1 MLKAPSTHGCWGR
14 PTAGRAAET
23 ARSSSSRGG
32 GLLDTYTGPDPSKDT
47 SRWVACQPW
56 CEDITNASVGP
67 QLPPDAKAAID
78 AGRLEGIKIVAKEF
92 AVGVVLAKGLGLAAR
107 AVAWARGLAA
117 ASEVMTS
124 AEVIGVLRP
133 GGSLI
138 GEAGTKSSIRLIQ
151 GGAEEA
157 QALFGRL
164 TQGGEAVRGTTYP
177 GTLVRLGDGGTIGFR
192 PISTSGPPTID
203 VSVKGLGIRE
213 IKFIP

>member
-1 MLKAPSTHGCWGR
+1 
-14 PTAGRAAET
+14 
-23 ARSSSSRGG
+23 
-32 GLLDTYTGPDPSKDT
+32 
-47 SRWVACQPW
+47 
-56 CEDITNASVGP
+56 
-67 QLPPDAKAAID
+67 
-78 AGRLEGIKIVAKEF
+78 
-92 AVGVVLAKGLGLAAR
+92 VVLAKGLGLAAR

-124 AEVIGVLRP
+124 ADVIGVLRP

-138 GEAGTKSSIRLIQ
+138 GEAGTKSSIRLLQ
-151 GGAEEA
+151 GGVEEA
-157 QALFGRL
+157 QVLFGRL
-164 TQGGEAVRGTTYP
+164 THGGEAVRGTTYP